1 MKVLISDSMSEV
13 AVEVIRES
21 GIEVDVKTGLT
32 PEELKAIIGDYDG
45 LVVRSATKVTSDLL
59 EAAGKLKAVARAGTG
74 VDNIDVKAA
83 TGKGIVVMNTPG
95 QNSNAVAELTIGL
108 MIALSRHIP
117 RGTAGLKE
125 CRWEK
130 KALMGTEIKGKV
142 LGLIG
147 IGNIGAIVAD
157 LARKMGMTVLAYD
170 PYVDKS
176 IAGSAGIELVENLD
190 ELWGKAHYL
199 SIHIPKTKE
208 TENLINAQT
217 IAKMR
222 DGAYLICAARGGIVD
237 EDALCVAMN
246 SGKLGGAALDVFA
259 KEPPGACGLLECE
272 NFICTPHIGAST
284 IEAQI
289 NVARAAS
296 EQLRDYLLKGEAR
309 FAVNRP

>member
-13 AVEVIRES
+13 AAEVIKES
-21 GIEVDVKTGLT
+21 GIEVDVKTGLA
-32 PEELKAIIGDYDG
+32 PEDLKSIIGDYDG
-45 LVVRSATKVTSDLL
+45 LVVRSATKVTSDIL
-59 EAAGKLKAVARAGTG
+59 EAAVKLKAIARAGTG

-83 TGKGIVVMNTPG
+83 TDKGVVVMNTPG

-130 KALMGTEIKGKV
+130 KSLMGTEIKGKV
-142 LGLIG
+142 LALIG
-147 IGNIGAIVAD
+147 IGNIGSIVAD
-157 LARKMGMTVLAYD
+157 MAQKMGMTVLAYD
-170 PYVDKS
+170 PYIDKS
-176 IAGSAGIELVENLD
+176 VADMAGIELVGNPD
-190 ELWGKAHYL
+190 ELWGRAHYI

-208 TENLINAQT
+208 TENLINSRT
-217 IAKMR
+217 IEKMR
-222 DGAYLICAARGGIVD
+222 SGAYLICAARGGIVD
-237 EDALCVAMN
+237 EDALCEALN

-259 KEPPGACGLLECE
+259 KEPPGACGLLKCE

-296 EQLRDYLLKGEAR
+296 EQVRDYLLKGEAR